1 VALMGK
7 ELWER
12 VRLDDAARRRLV
24 RACEAGVTA
33 SALEERFGADA
44 SQLRRMA
51 RAAGW
56 DGVARLDLRAHARRD
71 RPHLLGRVGQ
81 PVTPGE
87 WRAGAIL
94 VRREASRR
102 GVEYEGW

>member
-1 VALMGK
+1 MGK

-12 VRLDDAARRRLV
+12 VRLDDAAWRRLV

-33 SALEERFGADA
+33 SALEARFGADA

-56 DGVARLDLRAHARRD
+56 DGVAGRDSACAPHARRD

-87 WRAGAIL
+87 WRAGAVL